1 MLGISLTQAQAP
13 AWWPANAVYAADF
26 VNRRYM
32 RNGVPIS
39 EGSAISFSRASSA
52 WAQDAAGQWVEFGVN
67 VPRFTAGGLVLE
79 PQRENLIRNNAMA
92 GAAAGTPGTLPTH
105 WARFRTGTL
114 NEPAVVGTGRRD
126 GVDYVD
132 LRLSGTASGNN
143 DLGVFQEV
151 LLPIAASSGY
161 WLSGFFELVSGSLAA
176 ASFAHMS
183 CGRYLDGTYVS
194 GSPTIDLKTVTAWQR
209 YSFNDAVPASG
220 VNQIRPSLAM
230 RLGAG
235 LSIDAVIRV
244 GWPQV
249 ETGAF
254 VTSPVISVGTAVV
267 RAIDSATLNLIASP
281 QQLVLRYDDGN
292 EVQLGGPYADSVQVP
307 VGSSGSRITS
317 AFALPAV

>member
-1 MLGISLTQAQAP
+1 MLGLSLTRAQAP
-13 AWWPANAVYAADF
+13 AWWPANAIFAADF

-52 WAQDAAGQWVEFGVN
+52 WAQDAAGQWREFGVN
-67 VPRFTAGGLVLE
+67 VPRFTPRGLMLE

-92 GAAAGTPGTLPTH
+92 GAVAGTPGTLPTH

-143 DLGVFQEV
+143 DLGVFQDG
-151 LLPIAASSGY
+151 LLPMSTSSGY
-161 WLSGFFELVSGSLAA
+161 WLSGFFELISGSLSA

-194 GSPTIDLKTVTAWQR
+194 GSPTIDLKTVATWQR
-209 YSFNDAVPASG
+209 HWFNDIVPGSG
-220 VNQIRPSLAM
+220 INQIRPSIAV
-230 RLGAG
+230 RLTGG
-235 LSIDAVIRV
+235 MSIDAIVRV

-249 ETGAF
+249 ETGTF
-254 VTSPVISVGTAVV
+254 RTSPIMSSGTPTV
-267 RAIDSATLNLIASP
+267 RAVDMVTLNLISSP
-281 QQLVLRYDDGN
+281 QQIIVRYDDGA
-292 EVQLGGPYADSVQVP
+292 EIQLGGPYTDSMQVP
-307 VGSSGSRITS
+307 AGGNGARVAAVFG
-317 AFALPAV
+317 LPTV

>member
-79 PQRENLIRNNAMA
+79 PQRENLIHNNAMA

-143 DLGVFQEV
+143 DLGVFLDTFLTV
-151 LLPIAASSGY
+151 AAEAAYSG
-161 WLSGFFELVSGSLAA
+161 SAFFQLVSGSLLPTT
-176 ASFAHMS
+176 FAYCS
-183 CGRYLDGTYVS
+183 CGRYLDGIYVS
-194 GSPTIDLKTVTAWQR
+194 GSPVIDLRQSAGWSRGTFGDV
-209 YSFNDAVPASG
+209 VPSSG
-220 VNQIRPSLAM
+220 VNQIRPSVAL
-230 RLGAG
+230 RVPSG
-235 LSIDAVIRV
+235 LSIDAILRI
-244 GWPQV
+244 GWPQI
-249 ETGAF
+249 EFGLSA
-254 VTSPVISVGTAVV
+254 STAVV
-267 RAIDSATLNLIASP
+267 TAGSARA
-281 QQLVLRYDDGN
+281 R
-292 EVQLGGPYADSVQVP
+292 SV
-307 VGSSGSRITS
+307 T
-317 AFALPAV
+317 